1 MLLPESDYQIM
12 KLTDLFYQK
21 YAAFKEILLKQGRTY
36 ACLLFQTHYD
46 YFICIPYRTE
56 ISHGNA
62 FHFKKSVRSKVHK
75 SGLDYSK
82 IVIIKDTKY
91 LSDEKAIIDNDEY
104 RETIRNLKRI
114 KREALQYVEDYVS
127 CMTGNKRL
135 HSSEFKRRYQYTALK
150 YFHLELEIEAN

>member
-12 KLTDLFYQK
+12 KLTDLFFQK

-36 ACLLFQTHYD
+36 ACLLFQIHYD

-56 ISHGNA
+56 ISHENA

-82 IVIIKDTKY
+82 IKDVIST
-91 LSDEKAIIDNDEY
+91 
-104 RETIRNLKRI
+104 
-114 KREALQYVEDYVS
+114 QP
-127 CMTGNKRL
+127 
-135 HSSEFKRRYQYTALK
+135 
-150 YFHLELEIEAN
+150 